1 MAPAVPSYLLIYGR
15 LLPFQ
20 AGVRFLLVNCIGRD
34 DFKMIRVIKPFVALL
49 IATTILT
56 MGNGLM
62 NSLLGINLR
71 LQGYSELVVG
81 LVMSANYLGILLG
94 VYFCQKIVQQVGHI
108 RSFAVFAAVMTA
120 VALTHGLYLSIWLW
134 AILRIFN
141 GICVTGLFMVIES
154 WLNEKVEPAFRGRLL
169 SIYMILVYFGVGS
182 GQLLLNVGDVQGQT
196 IFMIAAILFALCL
209 VPISITRAVNP
220 QPLEVPH
227 YNLIKLF
234 RLAPLS
240 MVGSFGAGL
249 INSSFYAMG
258 PMFGL
263 DMGFSVSQVSVF
275 MSLTVWAG
283 LFFQYPVGRFSD
295 RLDRLTVLSAL
306 GFIVML
312 VSIGMVVLGRAGLGV
327 LMPLTF
333 CFGVV
338 FTIYTVAMA
347 RAQDNM
353 DKESIVPV
361 SAALIL
367 FFGIGACFGPLS
379 ASFVMSKVGPF
390 GLYYFTAGCGGTL
403 GLVVWS
409 LRNRLPSNIE
419 EQVPYIAIPRT
430 SPVVSNIDPRG
441 EQEK

>member
-1 MAPAVPSYLLIYGR
+1 M
-15 LLPFQ
+15 
-20 AGVRFLLVNCIGRD
+20 IG
-34 DFKMIRVIKPFVALL
+34 IIKPFIALL

-62 NSLLGINLR
+62 NSLLSINMR
-71 LQGYSELVVG
+71 LQSYDDQIIG

-94 VYFCQKIVQQVGHI
+94 VYFCQKVVHQVGHI

-120 VALTHGLYLSIWLW
+120 VSLVHGLYMSAWLW
-134 AILRIFN
+134 ALLRICN
-141 GICVTGLFMVIES
+141 GLCVTGLFMVIES

-169 SIYMILVYFGVGS
+169 SIYMILVYFGIGS
-182 GQLLLNVGDVQGQT
+182 GQLLLNVSDVQGQA
-196 IFMIAAILFALCL
+196 IFMLAAILFALCL

-220 QPLEVPH
+220 QPLKVPH
-227 YNLIKLF
+227 YNVMKLF
-234 RLAPLS
+234 KLAPLS
-240 MVGSFGAGL
+240 MVGSFVAGM
-249 INSSFYAMG
+249 INSSFYSMG

-263 DMGFSVSQVSVF
+263 DLGFPVSQVSFF

-283 LFFQYPVGRFSD
+283 LLFQYPVGRLSD

-306 GFIVML
+306 GFLVML
-312 VSIGMVVLGRAGLGV
+312 VSLGMVVLGRAGLGV

-333 CFGVV
+333 CFGMV
-338 FTIYTVAMA
+338 FTIYPVAMA

-367 FFGIGACFGPLS
+367 FFGIGACFGPIS

-403 GLVVWS
+403 GLIVWS
-409 LRNRLPSNIE
+409 LRNKLPSNFE
-419 EQVPYIAIPRT
+419 EQVPYIPIPRT
-430 SPVVSNIDPRG
+430 SPVVSTIDPRG
-441 EQEK
+441 EQES

>member
-1 MAPAVPSYLLIYGR
+1 
-15 LLPFQ
+15 
-20 AGVRFLLVNCIGRD
+20 
-34 DFKMIRVIKPFVALL
+34 MIRVIKPFISLL

-56 MGNGLM
+56 MGSGLM
-62 NSLLGINLR
+62 NSLLSINMR
-71 LQGYSELVVG
+71 LQDYNNQIIG

-120 VALTHGLYLSIWLW
+120 VSLVHGLYMSAWLW
-134 AILRIFN
+134 AVLRIIN
-141 GICVTGLFMVIES
+141 GLCVTGLFMVIES
-154 WLNEKVEPAFRGRLL
+154 WLNEKVEPVFRGRLL
-169 SIYMILVYFGVGS
+169 SIYMILVYFGIGC
-182 GQLLLNVGDVQGQT
+182 GQLLLNVSNVQGQA

-234 RLAPLS
+234 KLAPLS
-240 MVGSFGAGL
+240 MLGTFIAGM

-263 DMGFSVSQVSVF
+263 DIGLPVSQISLF
-275 MSLTVWAG
+275 MSLTVWGG
-283 LFFQYPVGRFSD
+283 LLFQYPVGLFSD

-306 GFIVML
+306 GFLVML
-312 VSIGMVVLGRAGLGV
+312 VSIGIVMLGQAGLGV
-327 LMPLTF
+327 LLPLTV
-333 CFGVV
+333 CFGMV
-338 FTIYTVAMA
+338 FTIYPVSMA
-347 RAQDNM
+347 RAQDNI
-353 DKESIVPV
+353 DKEGIVPV

-367 FFGIGACFGPLS
+367 FFGLGACFGPIT
-379 ASFVMSKVGPF
+379 ASFLISKVGPF

-403 GLVVWS
+403 GMVVWS
-409 LRNRLPSNIE
+409 LRNKLPSNFE
-419 EQVPYIAIPRT
+419 EQVPYIPIPRT

-441 EQEK
+441 EH

>member
-1 MAPAVPSYLLIYGR
+1 
-15 LLPFQ
+15 
-20 AGVRFLLVNCIGRD
+20 
-34 DFKMIRVIKPFVALL
+34 MIRVIKPFISLL

-62 NSLLGINLR
+62 NSLLSINMR
-71 LQGYSELVVG
+71 LQDYNHQIIG

-120 VALTHGLYLSIWLW
+120 VSLVHGLYMSAWLW
-134 AILRIFN
+134 AVLRIIN
-141 GICVTGLFMVIES
+141 GLCVTGLFMVIES
-154 WLNEKVEPAFRGRLL
+154 WLNEKVEPVFRGRLL
-169 SIYMILVYFGVGS
+169 SIYMILVYFGIGC
-182 GQLLLNVGDVQGQT
+182 GQLLLNVSNVQGQA

-234 RLAPLS
+234 KLAPLS
-240 MVGSFGAGL
+240 MLGTFIAGM

-263 DMGFSVSQVSVF
+263 DIGLPVSQVSLF
-275 MSLTVWAG
+275 MSLTVWGG
-283 LFFQYPVGRFSD
+283 LLFQYPVGLFSD

-306 GFIVML
+306 GFLVML
-312 VSIGMVVLGRAGLGV
+312 VSIGIVMLGQAGLGV
-327 LMPLTF
+327 LLPLTV
-333 CFGVV
+333 CFGMV
-338 FTIYTVAMA
+338 FTIYPVSMA
-347 RAQDNM
+347 RAQDNI
-353 DKESIVPV
+353 DKEGIVPV

-367 FFGIGACFGPLS
+367 FFGLGACFGPIT
-379 ASFVMSKVGPF
+379 ASFLISKVGPF

-403 GLVVWS
+403 GMVVWS
-409 LRNRLPSNIE
+409 LRNKLPSNFE
-419 EQVPYIAIPRT
+419 EQVPYIPIPRT

-441 EQEK
+441 EH